1 MLIID
6 IGYDII
12 FSIAVKLRSKVQNI
26 YFEVVFFTN
35 SKFFL
40 KTLLETS
47 KKRTIFTKNK
57 LN

>member
-26 YFEVVFFTN
+26 YFAAVFFTN

-40 KTLLETS
+40 KTLLGTS

>member
-12 FSIAVKLRSKVQNI
+12 FSIALKLRSKVQNI
-26 YFEVVFFTN
+26 YFAVGFFTH
-35 SKFFL
+35 SKFFI
-40 KTLLETS
+40 KTLLVTS